1 MLLCVFVC
9 MCCFCLFDVVV
20 CLVRNVLCDVVCL
33 AFWGVFACDV
43 RVCVSL

>member
-1 MLLCVFVC
+1 MSLCVLCVRVVF
-9 MCCFCLFDVVV
+9 LFDVVV